1 MSPAET
7 TARLRRLAD
16 DWRKE
21 ERQLCEQFGNEIIPH
36 SMRARRIKDTKA
48 LGAAVEMIERSIKLE
63 QALKAMT
70 KGYKSIPYAQWPAE
84 MHLAN
89 EVLENSK

>member
-36 SMRARRIKDTKA
+36 SMRARRIKDAKA

>member
-84 MHLAN
+84 MHFAN
-89 EVLENSK
+89 EALEKSK

>member
-1 MSPAET
+1 MTPTKPIS
-7 TARLRRLAD
+7 RLRRLAD

-21 ERQLCEQFGNEIIPH
+21 EKRLCEQFGSEIVPH

-48 LGAAVEMIERSIKLE
+48 IDAAVEMIERSIKLE
-63 QALKAMT
+63 QALKALT
-70 KGYKSIPYAQWPAE
+70 KVYKSVPYAQWPTE
-84 MHLAN
+84 MHFAN

>member
-36 SMRARRIKDTKA
+36 SMRARRIKDAKA

-89 EVLENSK
+89 EVLKNSK

>member
-16 DWRKE
+16 DWHKE

>member
-48 LGAAVEMIERSIKLE
+48 LDASVEMIERSIKLE